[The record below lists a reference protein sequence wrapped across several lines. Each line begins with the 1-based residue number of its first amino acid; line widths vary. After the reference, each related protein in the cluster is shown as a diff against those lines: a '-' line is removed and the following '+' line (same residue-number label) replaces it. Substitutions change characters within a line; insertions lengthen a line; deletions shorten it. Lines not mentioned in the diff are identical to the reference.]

1 MDRDSRKAVV
11 GILAGSGDD
20 CELSS
25 SVDQIHS
32 GNLVV
37 FVPFRNAMPVDPKI
51 PEAQGFCGC
60 HRILDNLGPRRC
72 RRWLLGLAAPHIAER
87 DELLR
92 QGR

>member
-37 FVPFRNAMPVDPKI
+37 FVPFRNAMPADPKV
-51 PEAQGFCGC
+51 PEAQGFCVLSPHPGQPWAKAMSPMVAG
-60 HRILDNLGPRRC
+60 LGRPT
-72 RRWLLGLAAPHIAER
+72 HS
-87 DELLR
+87 
-92 QGR
+92 